1 MVQICLD
8 QYTAGSYTTGASVYK
23 QLLWFYLGDF
33 LVQTPLLPFSNLKV
47 AILSGF
53 GAHIGQGVRIKPH
66 VKIKF
71 PWRLTVG
78 NHTWLGE
85 GLWIDNL
92 APVVIEDQVC
102 LSQGV
107 YLCTGN
113 HDWSKPTFDLRLGP
127 IHIETGSWIAAKA
140 VIGPGVT
147 VGEGAILALGSV
159 TSQSL
164 KPWTIYSGNPAQALK
179 KRSLKAGEPGLEHR
193 YSMAKNPVYSRIMPK
208 FGLSQSRNRV
218 SEPTV

>member
-1 MVQICLD
+1 MADICLD
-8 QYTAGSYTTGASVYK
+8 QYRTGSYTPGASGFK

-33 LVQTPLLPFSNLKV
+33 LVQTPLLPFSGIKV
-47 AILSGF
+47 AILRGF
-53 GAHIGQGVRIKPH
+53 GAQIGRGVRIKPH

-78 NHTWLGE
+78 HHTWLGE

-113 HDWSKPTFDLRLGP
+113 HDWSQPTFDLRVSP
-127 IHIETGSWIAAKA
+127 IHIKKSSWIAAKA

-147 VGEGAILALGSV
+147 IGEGAILALGSV
-159 TSQSL
+159 ASQSL
-164 KPWTIYSGNPAQALK
+164 KPWTIYGGNPAQALK
-179 KRSLKAGEPGLEHR
+179 PRSLKANEPGLE
-193 YSMAKNPVYSRIMPK
+193 A
-208 FGLSQSRNRV
+208 
-218 SEPTV
+218 TVGERLPHPLISG

>member
-1 MVQICLD
+1 MSFPAKFVALTLEVLAMVHIRLD
-8 QYTAGSYTTGASVYK
+8 QYHTDTYTPGASVFK

-33 LVQTPLLPFSNLKV
+33 LVQTPLLPFSSLKA
-47 AILSGF
+47 AILRGF

-78 NHTWLGE
+78 NYTWLGE

-92 APVVIEDQVC
+92 APVIIEDQVC

-113 HDWSKPTFDLRLGP
+113 HDWSQPTFDLRVSP
-127 IHIETGSWIAAKA
+127 IHIKKGSWIAANA

-147 VGEGAILALGSV
+147 IGEGAILALGSV

-164 KPWTIYSGNPAQALK
+164 KPWTIYSGNPAQAIK
-179 KRSLKAGEPGLEHR
+179 QRSLKTDTPNLVSAQ
-193 YSMAKNPVYSRIMPK
+193 S
-208 FGLSQSRNRV
+208 LSPQGRGI
-218 SEPTV
+218 